1 MKQALKD
8 MMSMCPESYA
18 EEDPCYQHRLFATS
32 IVYAAKLN
40 RHCSFETRTDREGEL
55 AKKRANAANRKKK
68 AAEKKA
74 SVNKFE
80 KRPVEEE
87 KQDLDEDQSRASRS
101 DLKNSRKSRKL
112 KIMKHM

>member
-8 MMSMCPESYA
+8 MMSLCPEWYA
-18 EEDPCYQHRLFATS
+18 EEDSCYQNKLFATS
-32 IVYAAKLN
+32 ILYTAKLH
-40 RHCSFETRTDREGEL
+40 RHCSFETRADREGEL
-55 AKKRANAANRKKK
+55 GKRRANAANRNKK

-74 SVNKFE
+74 SDNKFE

>member
-1 MKQALKD
+1 
-8 MMSMCPESYA
+8 MSMCPEWYA
-18 EEDPCYQHRLFATS
+18 EEDPCYQHRRFAMS
-32 IVYAAKLN
+32 IVCTAKLH
-40 RHCSFETRTDREGEL
+40 RHCSFETRADREGEL
-55 AKKRANAANRKKK
+55 AKRSTNAANRKKK

-74 SVNKFE
+74 SDNKFE

-101 DLKNSRKSRKL
+101 DLKNSRKSQKL